1 MQSFEDYTKKKLES
15 LKEELHNL
23 IDDID
28 EQTQVGRLM
37 VLYLRCAEQALDE
50 KNGVW
55 LKELRNDWK
64 HLKEFI
70 WGKIDIDE

>member
-1 MQSFEDYTKKKLES
+1 MQSFEDYTEKKSES

-23 IDDID
+23 IDELD

-37 VLYLRCAEQALDE
+37 VFYLKCAEKALNE

-55 LKELRNDWK
+55 LKELRDGWE